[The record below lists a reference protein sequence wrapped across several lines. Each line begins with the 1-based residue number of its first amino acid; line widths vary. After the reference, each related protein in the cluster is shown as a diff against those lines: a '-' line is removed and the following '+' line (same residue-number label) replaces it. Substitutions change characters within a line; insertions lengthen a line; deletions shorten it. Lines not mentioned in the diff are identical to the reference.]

1 MNICLTKYVQS
12 ELDEDDGGDDDRVV
26 CESKCTE
33 VTKKREEEKKKRVPV
48 CTERAQAGGR
58 DKLHLMTCSSCC
70 ADGER
75 KGFSCKV
82 KPAFWLFIHSST

>member
-33 VTKKREEEKKKRVPV
+33 VTKKREEEKKRVPV